1 MRLLVTGGAGF
12 IGSHYVR
19 TLLAGGYP
27 GYEDA
32 SVTVLDYLSYA
43 GNLANLDP
51 VAGGYTFVDGSICDA
66 RLLAEVLPGHD
77 AVLNFAA
84 ETHVDR
90 SIAGAAEFV
99 TANVTGVQVLLD
111 VCRAAGV
118 PRIVHVSTDE
128 VYGSIAAGAWAEDA
142 PLDPN
147 SPYAAAKAGGD
158 LIALA
163 YARTHG
169 VDVSITR
176 CCNNYGPYQYP
187 EKVIPL
193 FSTNLLDGKPVPL
206 YGDGGNVR
214 DWIHVDDHCRGIQL
228 VLERGAP
235 GRVYHVNGDA
245 ELTNREL
252 TAAILEICG
261 ADWDMVVP
269 VTDGRGTTGGT
280 AWTTRCCG
288 RWGMRPWC
296 RSPKASRPP
305 SSGTPL
311 TAAGGSLSPGLPRL
325 AARRPAGPASDDPL
339 ARHRRGRDAR
349 PGPDRAARRA
359 GRRAAHPADP
369 GRAGHHRPGGG
380 PCLLGQLPA

>member
-19 TLLAGGYP
+19 TLLSGGYP

-32 SVTVLDYLSYA
+32 EVTVLDKLTYA
-43 GNLANLDP
+43 GNPANLAP
-51 VAGGYTFVDGSICDA
+51 VSGRFTFVHGDIADA
-66 RLLAEVLPGHD
+66 GLLADVLPGHD

-111 VCRAAGV
+111 ACRDARVGKV
-118 PRIVHVSTDE
+118 VHVSTDE
-128 VYGSIAAGAWAEDA
+128 VYGSIAAGSWTEDS

-158 LIALA
+158 LLALA

-169 VDVSITR
+169 LDVSITR

-193 FSTNLLDGKPVPL
+193 FATNLIEHKPVPL

-214 DWIHVDDHCRGIQL
+214 DWIHVDDHCRGIHL
-228 VLERGAP
+228 VLEKGAP
-235 GRVYHVNGDA
+235 GRVYHINGDT

-252 TAAILEICG
+252 TAAILAACG
-261 ADWDMVVP
+261 ASWQMVVP
-269 VTDGRGTTGGT
+269 VTDRKGHDRRYSLDDSLLRSMGYAPRIQFPDGLKATVAWYADNRHWWEPLDRPAPPARPADGGT
-280 AWTTRCCG
+280 E
-288 RWGMRPWC
+288 
-296 RSPKASRPP
+296 S
-305 SSGTPL
+305 
-311 TAAGGSLSPGLPRL
+311 
-325 AARRPAGPASDDPL
+325 
-339 ARHRRGRDAR
+339 
-349 PGPDRAARRA
+349 
-359 GRRAAHPADP
+359 
-369 GRAGHHRPGGG
+369 
-380 PCLLGQLPA
+380 